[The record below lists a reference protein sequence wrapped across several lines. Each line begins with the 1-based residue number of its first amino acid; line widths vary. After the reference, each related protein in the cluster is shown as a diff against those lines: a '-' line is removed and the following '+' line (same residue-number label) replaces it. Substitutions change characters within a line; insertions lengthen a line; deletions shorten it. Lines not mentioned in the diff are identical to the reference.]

1 MKIPFTS
8 NINLN
13 IQVVI
18 IFSTIHIIDFEYV
31 SGFYQ
36 VFLIF
41 IFQFLI
47 SYLIN
52 SEFFDINYFIFRSI
66 HFPSFLITILVI

>member
-13 IQVVI
+13 IQEVI
-18 IFSTIHIIDFEYV
+18 IFSTIHLIDFEYV

-36 VFLIF
+36 EFLIF

-47 SYLIN
+47 LYLIN
-52 SEFFDINYFIFRSI
+52 SEFFVINYFIFRSI